1 MSYMPSIIPPQIF
14 RTRIQNPKTS
24 FEITNIP
31 VPLNQVAMDVID
43 GEVLL
48 FDHMRQNPDSLVFLF
63 NDEYFIATRN
73 TILQMISDYTL
84 EDKNDNSIVYECIEF
99 DTLRSENLVTQG
111 PLVKL
116 ASLGLPTNR
125 AYIPINE
132 LRMVLED
139 KRQYLYQ
146 IINTEEN
153 VKSVVSYQILYNL
166 TKFYIDPKK
175 YCFPIQILVLKT
187 MLELLVK
194 TIDNNPN
201 CKLIICER
209 SILSSRH
216 VFTKM
221 LYESSILTEIE
232 YKIYES
238 LFDEWVN
245 SKEFTPQKI
254 VYLNISPEISYKRI
268 LKRSRV
274 GENIISLDYIISCGL
289 YHHYW
294 LYSIADSVEIL
305 TIECDNDVTYNLE
318 DNQNEGCQWIQQIV
332 QFANAF

>member
-1 MSYMPSIIPPQIF
+1 METQNLFPDNKIKQMPRIISIEGNIGVG
-14 RTRIQNPKTS
+14 KTT
-24 FEITNIP
+24 IIDNLAQYYKNNNID
-31 VPLNQVAMDVID
+31 DVIILREPVDVWTTYKDSTD
-43 GEVLL
+43 GQ
-48 FDHMRQNPDSLVFLF
+48 D
-63 NDEYFIATRN
+63 I
-73 TILQMISDYTL
+73 
-84 EDKNDNSIVYECIEF
+84 
-99 DTLRSENLVTQG
+99 
-111 PLVKL
+111 
-116 ASLGLPTNR
+116 
-125 AYIPINE
+125 
-132 LRMVLED
+132 
-139 KRQYLYQ
+139 
-146 IINTEEN
+146 
-153 VKSVVSYQILYNL
+153 L

-294 LYSIADSVEIL
+294 LYSIAESIEIL

-318 DNQNEGCQWIQQIV
+318 DNQNEGC
-332 QFANAF
+332 